1 MSLPLEYAMRVA
13 RTVYLYVDVEV
24 EKEKGDSEEDVMDK
38 ACVAASTAMWDSYGA
53 NIPPKRFITWE
64 N

>member
-1 MSLPLEYAMRVA
+1 MRVA